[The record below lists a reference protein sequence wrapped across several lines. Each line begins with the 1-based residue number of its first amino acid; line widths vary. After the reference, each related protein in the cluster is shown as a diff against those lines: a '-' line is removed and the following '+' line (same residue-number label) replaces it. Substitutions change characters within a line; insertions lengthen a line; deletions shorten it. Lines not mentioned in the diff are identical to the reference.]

1 MPRFVILHHVMP
13 PGSTRASHW
22 DWMFERDGVLTTWA
36 VECLPGPA
44 PTEAKQLPDHR
55 LEYLQYEGPI
65 GGGRGNVDRVDEGT
79 YEPVA
84 WTADRVVV
92 SLAGH
97 QWRGTATFQRVEPSS
112 SDDVSSSGE
121 ASLWRLSFSQSKKES
136 TRRVRP

>member
-36 VECLPGPA
+36 VECSPGPA

-65 GGGRGNVDRVDEGT
+65 RGGRGTVHRVDQGT
-79 YEPVA
+79 YEPVT
-84 WTADRVVV
+84 WTSDRVVV
-92 SLAGH
+92 FLEGR
-97 QWRGTATFQRVEPSS
+97 QWQGTATFQRVEPSS
-112 SDDVSSSGE
+112 PDDASSSVD